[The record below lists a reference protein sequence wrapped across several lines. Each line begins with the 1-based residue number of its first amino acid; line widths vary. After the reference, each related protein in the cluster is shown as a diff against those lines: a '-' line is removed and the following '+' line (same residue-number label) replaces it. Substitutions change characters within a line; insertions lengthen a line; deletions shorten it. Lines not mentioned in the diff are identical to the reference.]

1 MSLIHAFCIQD
12 FKKWWLEMELRK
24 TAAHFIIHAGNN
36 RTVNAEFIAEGRAGI
51 RYNKRKV

>member
-1 MSLIHAFCIQD
+1 VYCIQD

-36 RTVNAEFIAEGRAGI
+36 RKVNAEFIAEGRAGI
-51 RYNKRKV
+51 R